1 MSQNQIGISS
11 WVSSH
16 FSSQNFFF
24 RIDTQFTKTTAQ
36 FILSLGDVNNWANKG
51 QFAKNPSLQPGEVPL
66 PPEVP
71 LHARPQ
77 RGEEVVAVHEDVDGG
92 VDDGGGHGRTTGLS
106 CNIYYIIFIFFN
118 IKYHHVCG
126 GDPVHEE
133 DGAVVVDVQEGH
145 VAVLAPQEE
154 EYCVL
159 KILFA
164 VCHHP
169 VQF

>member
-1 MSQNQIGISS
+1 MGPLELKIIWHQLQMLRN
-11 WVSSH
+11 
-16 FSSQNFFF
+16 
-24 RIDTQFTKTTAQ
+24 
-36 FILSLGDVNNWANKG
+36 
-51 QFAKNPSLQPGEVPL
+51 KNPSLQPGEVPL

-92 VDDGGGHGRTTGLS
+92 VDDGGGHGGAAGLWW
-106 CNIYYIIFIFFN
+106 NLHNKLHYIIFIIFYV
-118 IKYHHVCG
+118 KDCHVCG

-154 EYCVL
+154 EYRVL
-159 KILFA
+159 VGWQTLE
-164 VCHHP
+164 V
-169 VQF
+169 